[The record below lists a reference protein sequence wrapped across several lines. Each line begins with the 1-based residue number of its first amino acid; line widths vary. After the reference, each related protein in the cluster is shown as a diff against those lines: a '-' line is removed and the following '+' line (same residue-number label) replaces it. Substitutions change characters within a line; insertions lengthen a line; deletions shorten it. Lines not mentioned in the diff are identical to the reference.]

1 MLQFIT
7 HATEKYSIIDEV
19 KMVLQGGCKWI
30 QLRMKDASADE
41 VTEVAKEVQPLC
53 KENECILVID
63 DWVEIAKELHL
74 DGVHLGKSD
83 MNPKEAR
90 EILGQQF
97 IIGTTA
103 NTFEDIEALS
113 RLDIDYIGL
122 GPFRFTTTKQKLSPV
137 IGVDGYR
144 NIMTRMAENGIKTPA
159 VAIGGITY
167 EDISSL
173 METGLNGIAVSGG
186 IINADSPV
194 METEKIISLLKE
206 IIDERNKK

>member
-7 HATEKYSIIDEV
+7 HATEKYSITDEV

-30 QLRMKDASADE
+30 QLRMKDASQDE
-41 VTEVAKEVQPLC
+41 ITEVAKEIQPIC
-53 KENECILVID
+53 KENDCILVVD
-63 DWVEIAKELHL
+63 DWVEVAKELNL
-74 DGVHLGKSD
+74 DGVHLGKTD

-97 IIGTTA
+97 IIGATA
-103 NTFEDIEALS
+103 NTFEDIEGLS

-122 GPFRFTTTKQKLSPV
+122 GPFRFTSTKQKLSPV
-137 IGVDGYR
+137 IGIDGYR
-144 NIMTRMAENGIKTPA
+144 DIMSRMAEMDIKTPV

-167 EDISSL
+167 EDINPL

-186 IINADSPV
+186 IIGADSPAK
-194 METEKIISLLKE
+194 ETEKMINLLKE
-206 IIDERNKK
+206 IIDERNKR